1 MDYYGI
7 LDKGGTHFQKPSL
20 LFNLVEKLAERREI
34 ARKEYCNLAMDHCPF
49 APHSNDAIRDVI
61 IQFVAD
67 DIISMVSTAAHKNG
81 LRAEMNPY
89 VVRLRE
95 VLERYA
101 NKH

>member
-1 MDYYGI
+1 MDYYEI

-67 DIISMVSTAAHKNG
+67 DIIGMLSKVAMRNG
-81 LRAEMNPY
+81 LCANTQECEE
-89 VVRLRE
+89 LLKE
-95 VLERYA
+95 VLEHYA
-101 NKH
+101 QVY